1 MHWRNRPGTS
11 PLMAAQRPTSTLSDN
26 KHRHK
31 HKHRHKQI
39 RAPFLCACS
48 THPIGSATPG
58 ISRVSNSTNTNAHVA
73 AKSKR
78 GGMSISVICV
88 TPFAKR
94 QWARRWSVSL
104 NLVVLPRMKSQFDG
118 CVRRDVTWNDGNP
131 CFSCTGRGKAPR
143 W

>member
-11 PLMAAQRPTSTLSDN
+11 HLMAAQRPTSALSYN
-26 KHRHK
+26 K
-31 HKHRHKQI
+31 HKHN
-39 RAPFLCACS
+39 RAPCLCACS
-48 THPIGSATPG
+48 THPIGSATPD
-58 ISRVSNSTNTNAHVA
+58 ISRISNSTNTNALVA
-73 AKSKR
+73 AKSKS

-104 NLVVLPRMKSQFDG
+104 SLVVLPRMKSQFAG

-131 CFSCTGRGKAPR
+131 SLCPPAKLNSTSKSKTSCTGR
-143 W
+143 